1 MGGGIGPSG
10 FSRGARK
17 LARTPEVS
25 GKKSNVK
32 HKFAIILS
40 PIDSPLSSRKKL
52 NSDASF
58 FTVCLFQ
65 ELVFYTNSGATI
77 TYKFGDFFRADF

>member
-10 FSRGARK
+10 LVAVRESWPGHRRYQ
-17 LARTPEVS
+17 E
-25 GKKSNVK
+25 KKSYVK

-58 FTVCLFQ
+58 FTVCFFQ

-77 TYKFGDFFRADF
+77 TYKFGNFFRADF